1 MPLRHCQDVL
11 AGIDAVIDGD
21 VTALERTRFSL
32 HLAMCPNCERYFT
45 QYVAVRAALR
55 QLPADALPADFD
67 HVMRGVLERSGL
79 IEPTGPSPDE
89 P

>member
-1 MPLRHCQDVL
+1 MPLRPCRDVL

-32 HLAMCPNCERYFT
+32 HLAMCPHCERYFS
-45 QYVAVRAALR
+45 QYIAVRAALR
-55 QLPADALPADFD
+55 ELPAKALPADFD
-67 HVMRGVLERSGL
+67 DVMRGLLERSGL
-79 IEPTGPSPDE
+79 LESTGPSPDE